1 MIIINKDIYNRI
13 IGYKQFI
20 KEPINLNKMT
30 INKQNSNP
38 QTMSNQDHNDNN
50 EDNIINNQEKRYII
64 KDIFNIPINLKYQV
78 KMDYIIN

>member
-20 KEPINLNKMT
+20 KEPINLNKMI
-30 INKQNSNP
+30 INKQNTNP
-38 QTMSNQDHNDNN
+38 KTMYNQDHNHNQ
-50 EDNIINNQEKRYII
+50 DNIINNQEKRYII